1 MEHGDNPERACGE
14 MAGGGPPSST
24 ASDAARVASTTSIP
38 PPHSQAAPS
47 SPEPSSRAVVKWI
60 ALSQLL
66 NTAGYMAG
74 SVPRRELL
82 TAAGVGDERSLSY
95 LSAAGSIAAA
105 LEFLVC
111 PAIGK
116 LMDAHGR
123 WGVTAAIATLCLAP
137 RLLISTLLATGG
149 RGSEG
154 RRRAAAAPGGAKVVG
169 AATARLATTNRV
181 PVMLLLIDR
190 VVGQA
195 SNGLLQTCTVAAAS
209 DIATTRQEL
218 VSIQSKIAWH
228 SALGLVLGPLV
239 GTSASTLL
247 SVTKPL
253 QHSLVVTQLLKGD
266 RHYYSPHS
274 IKKKHHDPHQKV

>member
-1 MEHGDNPERACGE
+1 M
-14 MAGGGPPSST
+14 
-24 ASDAARVASTTSIP
+24 
-38 PPHSQAAPS
+38 
-47 SPEPSSRAVVKWI
+47 VKWI

-247 SVTKPL
+247 SVTKLL

-274 IKKKHHDPHQKV
+274 IKKKTSRSAPEGLAYFESVACQLPFHLC

>member
-1 MEHGDNPERACGE
+1 MEHGDNPERARGE

-149 RGSEG
+149 EGERGT
-154 RRRAAAAPGGAKVVG
+154 AKSCCCTRGCKSSWCCNRKVG
-169 AATARLATTNRV
+169 DDEQSASDATADRQGGWPGQQRPFANVHGGCSFRHCNNPSRIGVDPKQDRMALCPWVSAGSISWYECIDSFECYQTITT
-181 PVMLLLIDR
+181 L
-190 VVGQA
+190 
-195 SNGLLQTCTVAAAS
+195 TC
-209 DIATTRQEL
+209 
-218 VSIQSKIAWH
+218 
-228 SALGLVLGPLV
+228 
-239 GTSASTLL
+239 
-247 SVTKPL
+247 
-253 QHSLVVTQLLKGD
+253 
-266 RHYYSPHS
+266 RH
-274 IKKKHHDPHQKV
+274 IIIEG